1 MQSPLDTPAPV
12 VVTELDVA
20 EDDASKRFMAVFY
33 GAPIRTGFGATYV
46 SAIRDLLNELGTVP
60 RRRR

>member
-20 EDDASKRFMAVFY
+20 EDEAAMRFMAVFY

-46 SAIRDLLNELGTVP
+46 SAIRNLLNELATVP
-60 RRRR
+60 RRGR